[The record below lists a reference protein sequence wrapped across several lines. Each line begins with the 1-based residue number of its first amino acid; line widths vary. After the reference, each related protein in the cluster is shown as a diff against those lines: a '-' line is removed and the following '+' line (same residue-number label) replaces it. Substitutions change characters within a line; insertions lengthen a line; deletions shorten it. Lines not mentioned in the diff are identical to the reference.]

1 MSEDSDFQLVY
12 CVGPLPMMRA
22 IAEITRPFGIK
33 TLVCLNT
40 IMLDGTGMCGSC
52 RLNYDGRIKFCCV
65 DGPDFDAHLV
75 DFEDLA
81 TRQKRFISEETR
93 LFRSDLHKPLGSNEL

>member
-1 MSEDSDFQLVY
+1 
-12 CVGPLPMMRA
+12 MMRA

-75 DFEDLA
+75 DFEDLMN
-81 TRQKRFISEETR
+81 RQKRFLEEEKKSLT
-93 LFRSDLHKPLGSNEL
+93 KPTC